1 MTERGARWAGVG
13 IAGTVLGLT
22 ALGQVVAF
30 RGGNTDPDPFLLLA
44 MILVGLIGAILVTRM
59 PSNAVSWLLATAGV
73 LGAIAGL
80 VASIPESQTDL
91 TPWQTTAVLIG
102 GPTWVG
108 FIVVVL
114 VLIPLRFPTGR
125 YLSPR
130 WRWPGRAS
138 IAAVAA
144 ISLVWIFQEQFCLEE
159 TKTACL
165 KAMPNPI
172 GIAGVQNPE
181 QSTIGDVLFGVLSVC
196 LIAAMASL
204 VIRYRRARGV
214 ERQQLKWLVYAISV
228 FVVEILVVETLWI
241 DVLGNEMPGLFDQVS
256 AVLWL
261 AIPVSIAVA
270 VLRYRLYELDRLI
283 SRTVSYAVLAGL
295 LGLVF
300 ALGAVWL
307 PALLAG
313 GQSPIFV
320 AVSTLAVAALF
331 DPARRR
337 VQTLVDRRFNR
348 TRYNAERVMESFA
361 TSLRD
366 RIDPE
371 GILDGWTAVVVG
383 TMEPHSASVWIR
395 K

>member
-30 RGGNTDPDPFLLLA
+30 RAGNTDPDPFLLLA

-91 TPWQTTAVLIG
+91 TPWQTAAVLIG

-130 WRWPGRAS
+130 WRWPAWTS
-138 IAAVAA
+138 ISAVAV
-144 ISLVWIFQEQFCLEE
+144 ISLLYVLQEQVCIGRTDGGCLH
-159 TKTACL
+159 
-165 KAMPNPI
+165 AMSNPI
-172 GIAGVQNPE
+172 GISGVPDPE
-181 QSTIGDVLFGVLSVC
+181 QSVIGNALFVVFSVC
-196 LIAAMASL
+196 LLAAMASL

-214 ERQQLKWLVYAISV
+214 ARQQLKLVVYAISL
-228 FVVEILVVETLWI
+228 FTIESLVVETLWV
-241 DVLGNEMPGLFDQVS
+241 DVFGNEMPRLYDQAS
-256 AVLWL
+256 DLLWL

-313 GQSPIFV
+313 GQSPMFV

-348 TRYNAERVMESFA
+348 TRYNVERVMESFA

-366 RIDPE
+366 RTDPE